1 MKIAIGCDHGGFQL
15 KEKVKEYLLAREIE
29 VKDKG
34 TYSEERVD
42 FPLYAEKV
50 AEAVAGKEADL
61 GILCCGTGIGMSIA
75 ANKIKGIRAAVVG
88 DCFSAKTTREHNDSN
103 ILCLGERVTEEA
115 LALKILDEWLNAE
128 FEGDR
133 HIERLNQL
141 ADIENK
147 NFKK

>member
-50 AEAVAGKEADL
+50 AEAVARKEADL

-88 DCFSAKTTREHNDSN
+88 DCFSAKATREHNDSN

>member
-1 MKIAIGCDHGGFQL
+1 MKIAIGCDHGGFHL
-15 KEKVKEYLLAREIE
+15 KEKIKEYLLAREIE

-50 AEAVAGKEADL
+50 AEAVTGKEADL

-75 ANKIKGIRAAVVG
+75 ANKVKGIRAAVVG
-88 DCFSAKTTREHNDSN
+88 DCFSAKATREHNDSN

>member
-50 AEAVAGKEADL
+50 AEAVARKEADL

-75 ANKIKGIRAAVVG
+75 ANKIKVIRAAVVG
-88 DCFSAKTTREHNDSN
+88 DCFSAKATREHNDSN

>member
-1 MKIAIGCDHGGFQL
+1 MKIAIGCDHGGFHL
-15 KEKVKEYLLAREIE
+15 KEKIKEYLSAREIE

-50 AEAVAGKEADL
+50 AEAVTGKEADL

-75 ANKIKGIRAAVVG
+75 ANKVKGIRAAVVG
-88 DCFSAKTTREHNDSN
+88 DCFSAKATREHNDSN
-103 ILCLGERVTEEA
+103 ILCLGERVTEEE

-133 HIERLNQL
+133 HIERLKQL